1 MDFGTN
7 KTPVEVIKRGAFGG
21 TYFRETYSG
30 INGKCHHKSWKE
42 FDQLQDIDQ
51 KFYCSDCYDVS
62 VNRYV
67 VKCGT
72 SLRFWE
78 NKGWIYKLDPYGQFQ
93 WYFRCWLSGRSE
105 DDERQINKW
114 KRIVSMFR
122 GKLVKM
128 TKAARSKY
136 DDY

>member
-7 KTPVEVIKRGAFGG
+7 KTPVEVIKGHPFGG
-21 TYFRETYSG
+21 TYFRDTYSG
-30 INGKCHHKSWKE
+30 INGKCHHKSRKK

-62 VNRYV
+62 VNKYV

-78 NKGWIYKLDPYGQFQ
+78 NKGWIYKLDPYGWFQ

-114 KRIVSMFR
+114 KRTVNMFR
-122 GKLVKM
+122 GQLVKM
-128 TKAARSKY
+128 IKDARSKY